1 MNVRELLPPDLLSR
15 WSTATRRAQRHVT
28 LEGPHAARP
37 SVPITDAG
45 GWYSIRNS
53 AGDRALV
60 ELYDVIGEW
69 GISAREFVRDLR
81 GITAPVIDLRINS
94 PGGMIYD
101 GFTIYNAL
109 RDHPARVE
117 ATVDGLAAS
126 AASWILQAAEHR
138 VMNRHSELMIHDGLA
153 LTIGNEADHLET
165 ATQLGRLSDNIASI
179 YAARAGGDPAD
190 WRDLMR
196 AETWYTAEQ
205 AADAGL
211 ADEAIGDD
219 DQASNT
225 LPRTQLVTA
234 RARAHLERTPVR

>member
-1 MNVRELLPPDLLSR
+1 MTVRELLPPELLSR
-15 WSTATRRAQRHVT
+15 WSTAAGRTQR
-28 LEGPHAARP
+28 G
-37 SVPITDAG
+37 AG
-45 GWYSIRNS
+45 GWYTIRNE
-53 AGDRALV
+53 ADRALV

-94 PGGMIYD
+94 PGGLIYD
-101 GFTIYNAL
+101 GFVIYNAL

-126 AASWILQAAEHR
+126 AASWVLQAAEHR

-165 ATQLGRLSDNIASI
+165 AAQLGRLSDNIASI
-179 YAARAGGDPAD
+179 YATRAGGSADD
-190 WRDLMR
+190 WRAAMR
-196 AETWYTAEQ
+196 AETWYTAAE
-205 AADAGL
+205 AAAAGL
-211 ADEAIGDD
+211 ADEAIDD
-219 DQASNT
+219 EPASNI

-234 RARAHLERTPVR
+234 RARAHLERTPAR

>member
-1 MNVRELLPPDLLSR
+1 MSIRELLPPELLSR
-15 WSTATRRAQRHVT
+15 WPAANRRS
-28 LEGPHAARP
+28 PAA
-37 SVPITDAG
+37 AG
-45 GWYSIRNS
+45 GSWYAIRNQ
-53 AGDRALV
+53 ADERAVV

-69 GISAREFVRDLR
+69 GIPAREFVRDLR
-81 GITAPVIDLRINS
+81 AITAPVIDLRINS

-126 AASWILQAAEHR
+126 AASWILQAAEYR
-138 VMNRHSELMIHDGLA
+138 TMNRHSELMIHDGLA
-153 LTIGNEADHLET
+153 LTIGNEADHLES
-165 ATQLGRLSDNIASI
+165 AAQLARLSDNIASI
-179 YAARAGGDPAD
+179 YAARAGGDAGE
-190 WRDLMR
+190 WRDAMR
-196 AETWYTAEQ
+196 AETWYTAAE

-211 ADEAIGDD
+211 ADEAVGDEEE
-219 DQASNT
+219 ASNI

>member
-1 MNVRELLPPDLLSR
+1 MNVRELLPPELLSR
-15 WSTATRRAQRHVT
+15 WSSATRRPQ
-28 LEGPHAARP
+28 
-37 SVPITDAG
+37 SDAG
-45 GWYSIRNS
+45 GWYNIRNQ

-94 PGGMIYD
+94 PGGVIYD

-165 ATQLGRLSDNIASI
+165 AVQLGRLSDNIASI
-179 YAARAGGDPAD
+179 YAARAGGDAAD

-196 AETWYTAEQ
+196 AETWYTATA

-211 ADEAIGDD
+211 ADEAIGDEEN
-219 DQASNT
+219 ASNT

-234 RARAHLERTPVR
+234 RARAHLERTPA

>member
-1 MNVRELLPPDLLSR
+1 MSVRDLLPRELLSR
-15 WSTATRRAQRHVT
+15 WSAT
-28 LEGPHAARP
+28 GGRP
-37 SVPITDAG
+37 ASGG
-45 GWYSIRNS
+45 GWYTIRNS
-53 AGDRALV
+53 ADDRALV

-101 GFTIYNAL
+101 GFTIFNAL
-109 RDHPARVE
+109 KDHPARVE

-153 LTIGNEADHLET
+153 FTIGNEADHLET

-179 YAARAGGDPAD
+179 YAARAGGDPAG

-196 AETWYTAEQ
+196 AETWYTAAE

-211 ADEAIGDD
+211 ADEAVGDD
-219 DQASNT
+219 ASNI

-234 RARAHLERTPVR
+234 RARAHLERTAR